1 MWFALEHPKH
11 AKPSAA
17 PDGVVTTVDGLYTT
31 EVDDN
36 PYVPDDDDAEPDDAP
51 AAAAVP
57 SGAMPNAILRDASG
71 AVEYIINPEWA
82 TRRSSFDPSCPP
94 FLRVGRGNKMP
105 RFQLSVGTGAVRLV
119 TKPRLAHLP
128 VSSSNDNW
136 RNRYAF
142 LVLCVPFRA
151 EYRDV
156 FGLEGV
162 VEFALNGGLLPELPP
177 PSITPEL
184 VDQAFER
191 HATAIDLACARL
203 PPEYMQRM
211 ADIKQTID
219 ERRAAEVPYELA
231 EANEVRLVLIFYYF
245 LFFLYWCYC
254 LLYFIKKYSQTIII
268 SNK

>member
-1 MWFALEHPKH
+1 MH
-11 AKPSAA
+11 AKASAA
-17 PDGVVTTVDGLYTT
+17 PDGVVTTVDGQYTT
-31 EVDDN
+31 EVDDC

-51 AAAAVP
+51 AAAGVP
-57 SGAMPNAILRDASG
+57 SGAMPGAILLDASG
-71 AVEYIINPEWA
+71 TVEYIVNPAWA
-82 TRRSSFDPSCPP
+82 TRRSSFDASCPP

-105 RFQLSVGTGAVRLV
+105 RFSLSVGTGAVRLV

-151 EYRDV
+151 EYCVV

-184 VDQAFER
+184 VDAAFER
-191 HATAIDLACARL
+191 HAAAIDLACARL

-219 ERRAAEVPYELA
+219 ERRAAEQPYDLA
-231 EANEVRLVLIFYYF
+231 EPDEVRFVFF
-245 LFFLYWCYC
+245 LF
-254 LLYFIKKYSQTIII
+254 YFFSIYNNTINNN
-268 SNK
+268 SNSNTTLFPLE